1 VIEQARYVDLTVLGQ
16 ADPEP
21 SSLRSVSPEEVVLFS
36 GRPTL
41 IVPAVGRFEHVGR
54 HALIAWNAS
63 REAACVVGDAMPL
76 LVHAQAVTVLSINS
90 AGRNDGKQQA
100 IDLAHHLARHG
111 IEAEATATD
120 AEHIAV
126 GEVLLA
132 RASDCGA
139 DLIVMGAY
147 GHSRSR
153 QLLLGGATRHV
164 LKHTTVPVLMGH

>member
-1 VIEQARYVDLTVLGQ
+1 VIEQARYVDLTLIGQ
-16 ADPEP
+16 AGPEP
-21 SSLRSVSPEEVVLFS
+21 LSLHSVSPEEVVLFS

-41 IVPAVGRFEHVGR
+41 IVPAVGRFEHLGR
-54 HALIAWNAS
+54 RTLVAWNAS
-63 REAACVVGDAMPL
+63 REAARAVGDAIPL
-76 LVHAQAVTVLSINS
+76 LVNAEAVTVLSINP
-90 AGRNDGKQQA
+90 ARGIDGKQQA

-111 IEAEATATD
+111 IEAEATATV
-120 AEHIAV
+120 AEDTAV

-132 RASDCGA
+132 RAADLGA

-164 LKHTTVPVLMGH
+164 LQHTTVPVLMAH